1 MNSFRVEALW
11 VPFARDPKATH
22 NAVKIALLPPKTP
35 PKSNNYWIKNPRNTT
50 RTEQQQNTH
59 FHSARWWSWHGHQTQ
74 SSGCCGTWNS
84 PCGSTKWPRR
94 QSGTPEQ
101 PRKVGRATPAPPS
114 PSARGKTFPPSA
126 GRDNQRGE
134 DWEVGERRGGKQWWR
149 RRRTP
154 ASRQRVA
161 CGREGGIELAGKEGR
176 AARTKSVFSRSPPP
190 RPIFILS
197 MWAHYFMFMMIFFFI
212 IALVL
217 YSNFWI

>member
-134 DWEVGERRGGKQWWR
+134 DWEVGERRGGSSGEGEGELR
-149 RRRTP
+149 P
-154 ASRQRVA
+154 AARQPPA
-161 CGREGGIELAGKEGR
+161 AGKEESNWREKRGGR
-176 AARTKSVFSRSPPP
+176 RAQRACLAEAHHQGPFSFFQCG
-190 RPIFILS
+190 PITSCL
-197 MWAHYFMFMMIFFFI
+197 WWFFF
-212 IALVL
+212 
-217 YSNFWI
+217 S